1 MSLHRPAE
9 EIAAN
14 RARYEEHQR
23 KGLLAAPKALPE
35 ASSRPAPALNPAAVL
50 ECETIPGGWY
60 WSTKLRRG
68 EVLRVA
74 QTGQHASVAM
84 VCWRADQPTERLN
97 LPDTI
102 KVQWTTVISKGRV
115 LFSESGRVLM
125 SVVEDSSGAHD
136 VLVGGS
142 TAAGN
147 ARRSGGAYGRN
158 TRDNL
163 VLAAAGFGLSRRD
176 IPMALSLFA
185 PTSVADDG
193 RLTWQAEAARG
204 DDFIDLRAEIDLLV
218 ALSNCP
224 HPLDPSEP
232 DTMPPVSVIRFR
244 AAEPGPEDICR
255 TATAEARR
263 GFENNA
269 KLLD

>member
-23 KGLLAAPKALPE
+23 KGLQSAPKALPE
-35 ASSRPAPALNPAAVL
+35 ASARPAPELDQSAILHH
-50 ECETIPGGWY
+50 ETIPGGWY
-60 WSTKLRRG
+60 WSTRLRRG

-147 ARRSGGAYGRN
+147 ARRSGAAYGRN

-163 VLAAAGFGLSRRD
+163 VLAAAKFGLSRRD
-176 IPMALSLFA
+176 IPLALSLFA

-193 RLTWQAEAARG
+193 TLGWQADKARG
-204 DDFIDLRAEIDLLV
+204 DDFIDLRAEMDLLV

-232 DTMPPVSVIRFR
+232 DVLPAVTATRY
-244 AAEPGPEDICR
+244 AAPEAGPDDICR

>member
-1 MSLHRPAE
+1 MTLHRPAA

-23 KGLLAAPKALPE
+23 KGLLSAPKALPE
-35 ASSRPAPALNPAAVL
+35 ASPRPAPAIDPGAVRHV
-50 ECETIPGGWY
+50 ETIPGGWY
-60 WSTKLRRG
+60 WSTLLRRG
-68 EVLRVA
+68 EALRVA
-74 QTGQHASVAM
+74 QTGLHASVAM

-125 SVVEDSSGAHD
+125 SVIEDSSGAHD

-142 TAAGN
+142 TARDG
-147 ARRSGGAYGRN
+147 GRN

-163 VLAAAGFGLSRRD
+163 VLAAAKFGLSRRD
-176 IPMALSLFA
+176 LPLALSLFA
-185 PTSVADDG
+185 PTAVADDG
-193 RLTWQAEAARG
+193 TLGWQADKARG
-204 DDFIDLRAEIDLLV
+204 DDFIDLRAEMDLLV

-224 HPLDPSEP
+224 HPLDPAATE
-232 DTMPPVSVIRFR
+232 TVPPVIVTRYR
-244 AAEPGPEDICR
+244 APLPGLDDICR

-269 KLLD
+269 RLLD